1 MFSMRRS
8 EAMRTII
15 RIDQEL
21 CNGCG
26 ACETGCP
33 EGALKIIDGKA
44 RLVGESLCDGL
55 GACIGHCPQGAIQ
68 TIQTEAE
75 AYDEY
80 AVMAKIAPQGESVI
94 HAHLAHLEHFGQD
107 VYIKQ
112 ALDYLEKHALPL
124 PEGYSGLKARLEPKK
139 PAFSKPC
146 SPAVLPI
153 KASKTPVSAQ
163 AGTTSGTPSGQST
176 GGKAFPE
183 KPSAPS
189 ALSHWP
195 VQLHLINPRTS
206 SFSQADVVIA
216 ADCTAFALGSFH
228 TDILKDAPLVI
239 ACPKLD
245 SGRDIYL
252 SKLASIISQAKSV
265 RVVVMEVPC
274 CSGLLRLVREARSI
288 SGRSIPIHSLV
299 VGIDGGFVAQN
310 SD

>member
-1 MFSMRRS
+1 
-8 EAMRTII
+8 MRTII

-75 AYDEY
+75 DYDEY
-80 AVMAKIAPQGESVI
+80 AVMAKVVPQGESVI
-94 HAHLAHLEHFGQD
+94 LAHLAHLEHFGQD

-112 ALDYLEKHALPL
+112 ALDYLEKHALPV
-124 PEGYSGLKARLEPKK
+124 PEGYSASKPVLEPKK
-139 PAFSKPC
+139 ISFSKPC
-146 SPAVLPI
+146 SPDVRPM
-153 KASKTPVSAQ
+153 KAI
-163 AGTTSGTPSGQST
+163 GTSGTIRDKAASST
-176 GGKAFPE
+176 VFPE

-206 SFSQADVVIA
+206 SFNNADVVIA

-245 SGRDIYL
+245 SGREIYL

-274 CSGLLRLVREARSI
+274 CSGLLRLVREARTI

-299 VGIDGGFVAQN
+299 IGIDGGFVARN

>member
-1 MFSMRRS
+1 
-8 EAMRTII
+8 MRTII

-26 ACETGCP
+26 ACVTGCP

-75 AYDEY
+75 EYDEY
-80 AVMAKIAPQGESVI
+80 AVMAKIAPQGEAVI
-94 HAHLAHLEHFGQD
+94 LAHLAHLEHFGQD

-112 ALDYLEKHALPL
+112 ALDYLKMHALPI
-124 PEGYSGLKARLEPKK
+124 PNGYSASNAALESQKIS
-139 PAFSKPC
+139 FSKTC
-146 SPAVLPI
+146 SPAVRPM
-153 KASKTPVSAQ
+153 KAIGTPAPTQ
-163 AGTTSGTPSGQST
+163 AGTTPERPSDKT
-176 GGKAFPE
+176 LDWNAFPQ

-189 ALSHWP
+189 TLSHWP
-195 VQLHLINPRTS
+195 IQLHLINPRTP
-206 SFSQADVVIA
+206 SFNNADVVIA
-216 ADCTAFALGSFH
+216 ADCTAFAIGSFH
-228 TDILKDAPLVI
+228 NDILKDAPLVI

-245 SGRDIYL
+245 SGREIYL
-252 SKLASIISQAKSV
+252 SKLASIVSQAKSV

-274 CSGLLRLVREARSI
+274 CSGLLRLVREARTI
-288 SGRSIPIHSLV
+288 SGRSIPIHNLV